1 MRSTALRKKWKNHM
15 DTNMSTDKK
24 IVYVVFQRDIN
35 DVINETYFDSVYA
48 SKQDAENQVKVLFFR
63 AAQLGDNSLVSYIV
77 ETELK

>member
-1 MRSTALRKKWKNHM
+1 
-15 DTNMSTDKK
+15 MSTDKK